1 MAEYSIQDV
10 AFTGFGVVRQH
21 PPALFAW
28 WLFALAF
35 SLLMGGVFVGLAGPD
50 FAKLIAISGQ
60 PTPDPAQL
68 MALMGRL
75 APAYLIFVVLAL
87 GSNAILSAAMIRAVL
102 RPRDD
107 RFGYLRLGADELRQ
121 LGLLFL
127 TCLVFTGV
135 YFGVAIVVGIVVG
148 LLLAVT
154 RTGMNVLLIVLLLS
168 VAAVMLF
175 LAVRLSLAAPLTFDT
190 RRINLFGSWGLT
202 RGRFWRLFGTY
213 LLVFALVAVVYLLSL
228 LLIFAVGAILN
239 GGDPTA
245 AWGTPGM
252 GSLKDYFSPA
262 RLAQTVLN
270 AGVSALI
277 WPLIF
282 TPPAAIYRALSP
294 SAAAGDAFA

>member
-1 MAEYSIQDV
+1 MAEFSIQDV

-21 PPALFAW
+21 PKGLFAW

-35 SLLMGGVFVGLAGPD
+35 SLLLGAVFVGLAGPD
-50 FAKLIAISGQ
+50 LGKLMAISGQ
-60 PTPDPAQL
+60 PTADPTQL
-68 MALMGRL
+68 MALMSRL
-75 APAYLIFVVLAL
+75 APAYVVFVVLVL
-87 GSNAILSAAMIRAVL
+87 TSNAILSAAMIRAVL
-102 RPRDD
+102 RPQDD
-107 RFGYLRLGADELRQ
+107 RYGYLRLGTDELRQ
-121 LGLLFL
+121 LGLLLL
-127 TCLVFTGV
+127 TSLVFTGV
-135 YFGVAIVVGIVVG
+135 YFGVAIVVG

-154 RTGMNVLLIVLLLS
+154 RAATNMLLIVLFLS
-168 VAAVMLF
+168 LAAVMLF
-175 LAVRLSLAAPLTFDT
+175 LAVRLSLAAALTFDT

-213 LLVFALVAVVYLLSL
+213 LLVFALAAVVYLLSL

-245 AWGTPGM
+245 SWGMSAT
-252 GSLKDYFSPA
+252 GSLKDYFAPA
-262 RLAQTVLN
+262 RLAQTVLS

-282 TPPAAIYRALSP
+282 TPAAAIYRTLSP